1 MLGTVGEGRLV
12 LGRGLRD
19 DGGLQSA
26 LRGFVVGDGVVRRVG
41 GVVSMRLSELG
52 KRGLGSAHGS

>member
-1 MLGTVGEGRLV
+1 MV